1 MTQTKWMI
9 VVLVGVALGAIL
21 APIRPVSARAE
32 DQPNS
37 EEMVKN
43 AKTPGDHLAVA
54 DRYDTLAADAQN
66 KAASHRHMAEA
77 YKGWSSPKGVA
88 RSTAMVGHCETLA
101 KSFDTQAKE
110 YKEMAEAHRE
120 MAK

>member
-1 MTQTKWMI
+1 MTQAKWMI
-9 VVLVGVALGAIL
+9 VILVGVALGAAL
-21 APIRPVSARAE
+21 APIRRAGAE
-32 DQPNS
+32 EQPNI

-43 AKTPGDHLAVA
+43 AKTPADHLALA
-54 DRYDTLAADAQN
+54 NRYDALAADAQS
-66 KAASHRHMAEA
+66 KATSHRAMAEA
-77 YKGWSSPKGVA
+77 YKGPGSPKGVV

-110 YKEMAEAHRE
+110 YKAMAEAHRA

>member
-1 MTQTKWMI
+1 MTQTKWI
-9 VVLVGVALGAIL
+9 VVFLAGVALGAIL
-21 APIRPVSARAE
+21 APIRPVPAGAE
-32 DQPNS
+32 EQPNI

-43 AKTPGDHLAVA
+43 AKTPADHLAVA
-54 DRYDTLAADAQN
+54 NRYDTLAADAQS
-66 KAASHRHMAEA
+66 KAASHQHMAEA

-88 RSTAMVGHCETLA
+88 RSTAMVGHCDTLA

-110 YKEMAEAHRE
+110 YKEMAEVHRE